1 MLMKQDS
8 FTKPDPFAAGPD
20 TSWDIRRWD
29 LRTPRVGHP
38 YDPKRYG
45 LLRAAGAHVVRGVA
59 WARVHP
65 GGNDEGIR
73 YQLA

>member
-1 MLMKQDS
+1 MMMKQDS

-38 YDPKRYG
+38 YDP
-45 LLRAAGAHVVRGVA
+45 
-59 WARVHP
+59 
-65 GGNDEGIR
+65 
-73 YQLA
+73 